1 MTIQLDGWKQTKSIR
16 SCTPQLLPNP
26 RVSNPKRNPA
36 GLFWIYWSQWGLSS
50 QFEHQPETH
59 QFFNTC
65 TRCEEILL
73 VAIWQCRPSCNRHTR
88 SVAPWAFVRRCLVL
102 GRWIQPWCV
111 FFPGFQ
117 ATNRW
122 FQPQRPNQRCLDST
136 LRLDLTFSGDS
147 YERNTNSC
155 LAFSGVQA
163 VPAPEGVAFLGTSP
177 VFKDGI

>member
-50 QFEHQPETH
+50 QFAHQPETH

-111 FFPGFQ
+111 FFGISSNKQVVSAPTTKPKVFGF
-117 ATNRW
+117 
-122 FQPQRPNQRCLDST
+122 DSQV
-136 LRLDLTFSGDS
+136 RLDLFWRLLRAEHKQLLGFLGSSGS
-147 YERNTNSC
+147 AGTRGSC
-155 LAFSGVQA
+155 LSGNF
-163 VPAPEGVAFLGTSP
+163 PCF
-177 VFKDGI
+177 